1 MVIKNE
7 IYIVY
12 RQSMEGRNTSP
23 HYFLDKHHACK
34 YAVVTKGKI
43 AYNMP
48 EVHKVT
54 TVYNTENLG
63 VNTYADS
70 VTILSEEEIQQCAK
84 EDE

>member
-12 RQSMEGRNTSP
+12 GQTMEGRNTSP